1 MSTIFSIG
9 EIAKLFNIST
19 QTLRLYDRIGLLK
32 PSLINE
38 ETGYRYYSI
47 DQFIK
52 LECIKR
58 CKVMG
63 FSLDEIKELIGKDT
77 SIEAMLDLTKKQKVS
92 IRQKIEELQLME
104 EKLNILENKINDTMK
119 IGFNKMSIV
128 ENKERIFVKYKENL
142 ITEDELE
149 MASREVVM
157 DIEKRYSILEHD
169 ISFII
174 SYDDILKDNR
184 VIFKSIL
191 VELNSG
197 ENFRDKNIV
206 KMPYGKYLTMYFDDS
221 SIDNRKYYNE
231 MIAFINENNIEVE
244 GDFLESAI
252 FLRVNKDG
260 IENTLSKLEIKC
272 RD

>member
-1 MSTIFSIG
+1 MSTIFTIG

-77 SIEAMLDLTKKQKVS
+77 SIEAMLDLTEKQKVS

-157 DIEKRYSILEHD
+157 DIEKR
-169 ISFII
+169 
-174 SYDDILKDNR
+174 
-184 VIFKSIL
+184 
-191 VELNSG
+191 
-197 ENFRDKNIV
+197 
-206 KMPYGKYLTMYFDDS
+206 
-221 SIDNRKYYNE
+221 
-231 MIAFINENNIEVE
+231 
-244 GDFLESAI
+244 
-252 FLRVNKDG
+252 
-260 IENTLSKLEIKC
+260 
-272 RD
+272 